1 MQLVNKP
8 ELLWYVIIYG
18 IFVFGASIVLAK
30 RNKTGEDF
38 VLAGKSLGPAV
49 LMGTLISTW
58 CGSGTITGG
67 PNSMAYSF
75 GIWPA
80 LLMIIPNLIG
90 LGVMYLIATKIRE
103 YGKFTIAEVL
113 EVKYGPTARLIAGII
128 IILAYV
134 GIVSYQF
141 KGLGFILNVTTG
153 ISVELGTIV
162 GAALIIFSAAVGG
175 LITVA
180 TVDAL
185 SASIMLVGIVLT
197 VPAVISVAGG
207 WSNIVANVP
216 AQHLTLTGS
225 LKPYQML
232 GYYLPLLFLLLGDQN
247 MYQRLAASKGDREAK
262 LGLWGWLIGMCIIFP
277 AVPVIAFAA
286 RSMFPKIPAGMALIS
301 TSLVVPTFLGGLL
314 LAAGAAFIVTTGN
327 SYVLSAA
334 TNVTYDLFGKF
345 IKPNATDKEKLVVVK
360 IMVPVLGV
368 LAYVMIVYFPS
379 ILAVQM
385 YSYTVYGAGITPA
398 VLGVLLWKKVT
409 KAGGLASMLSGVI
422 VTLFWEIIMKNPHGI
437 NSCLISIPT
446 AIVVLIVVS
455 LLTQPSE
462 INVDNIKEGV

>member
-8 ELLWYVIIYG
+8 ELLWYVILYG
-18 IFVFGASIVLAK
+18 IFVFVASVVLAK

-67 PNSMAYSF
+67 PNSIAYSF
-75 GIWPA
+75 GLWPA
-80 LLMIIPNLIG
+80 LMFAIPNLLGIG
-90 LGVMYLIATKIRE
+90 IMYFIAQKIRD

-113 EVKYGPTARLIAGII
+113 EIKYGSGARLLCGII

-175 LITVA
+175 LVTVA

-185 SASIMLVGIVLT
+185 SAVIMLVGIILT

-216 AQHLTLTGS
+216 AQHLSLMGT
-225 LKPYQML
+225 LKPIQIL
-232 GYYLPLLFLLLGDQN
+232 GFYLPMLFLLLGDQN
-247 MYQRLAASKGDREAK
+247 MYQRLAASKGNREARIGI
-262 LGLWGWLIGMCIIFP
+262 LGWLVGLCIIAP
-277 AVPVIAFAA
+277 AVPLISFAA

-301 TSLVVPTFLGGLL
+301 TSLVVPQVLGGLL
-314 LAAGAAFIVTTGN
+314 LAAAAAFIVTTGN

-334 TNVTYDLFGKF
+334 TNVAYDIFGKF
-345 IKPNATDKEKLVVVK
+345 IKPNATDKERLVLVK
-360 IMVPVLGV
+360 IMIPVLG
-368 LAYVMIVYFPS
+368 LISYVMIMYFPS

-409 KAGGLASMLSGVI
+409 KAGGLASMLSGVLI
-422 VTLFWEIIMKNPHGI
+422 TLFWEIIMKNPNGI
-437 NSCLISIPT
+437 NSSVISIPT

-455 LLTQPSE
+455 LLTQPSKT
-462 INVDNIKEGV
+462 NVDN